1 MLDTHTSVASC
12 VYQKYLNKSGDNT
25 KTLIAA
31 TASPYKFAGSVMK
44 AIADVKD
51 KDEWEIIELLRSASK
66 TDIPRAILELR
77 EAPVLHKGE
86 CDIELMENM
95 VKKLLGVRD

>member
-1 MLDTHTSVASC
+1 M
-12 VYQKYLNKSGDNT
+12 
-25 KTLIAA
+25 
-31 TASPYKFAGSVMK
+31 
-44 AIADVKD
+44 
-51 KDEWEIIELLRSASK
+51 EIIELLRSASK